1 MGLLICH
8 NVMIVGSVVVGF
20 CLGMLMCIGREKAT
34 RREWQRQGE
43 NHAIRALVRH
53 MMRHSAGKYTEDKLF
68 GVYRDLVDAEDAK
81 DKEAD
86 HA

>member
-1 MGLLICH
+1 MVLICYTVL
-8 NVMIVGSVVVGF
+8 NIAGVVVGF
-20 CLGMLMCIGREKAT
+20 CLGMLMCIG
-34 RREWQRQGE
+34 REWQRQGE

>member
-20 CLGMLMCIGREKAT
+20 FLGMLMCIGREKAA

>member
-1 MGLLICH
+1 MVLICYTVL
-8 NVMIVGSVVVGF
+8 NIAGVVVGF
-20 CLGMLMCIGREKAT
+20 CLGMLMCIGREKAA

-68 GVYRDLVDAEDAK
+68 GVYRDLVDAEDAEN
-81 DKEAD
+81 KEGS